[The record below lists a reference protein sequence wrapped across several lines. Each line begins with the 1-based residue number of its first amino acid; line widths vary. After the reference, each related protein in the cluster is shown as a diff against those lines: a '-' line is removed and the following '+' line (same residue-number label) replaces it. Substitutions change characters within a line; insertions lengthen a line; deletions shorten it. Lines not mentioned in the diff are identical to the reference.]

1 MNRKSYVGSGVD
13 LAKRLRSYYNEND
26 LKKNSRPI
34 QDALLKYGH
43 NNFTL
48 EILEYCDKTKL
59 LDREQFYFDIL
70 NPEYN
75 ILKFAYSLLGFKHSP
90 EDIEKFKL
98 KIISPEH
105 RELLSSVHKGKL
117 VSQET
122 RDKLSV
128 ATANYKKNN
137 PLSTSALANIR
148 AKTLEREGVSVKVL
162 NTQTTL
168 ASAMQSRAEDEV
180 KEFTNQTEAGEFLGV
195 TRQAIYN
202 AIKRNKP
209 IKDIFIVSKQK

>member
-1 MNRKSYVGSGVD
+1 MRLMYILPHRKGSGVD

-75 ILKFAYSLLGFKHSP
+75 ILKFAYSLLGFKHSL
-90 EDIEKFKL
+90 EDIEKFK
-98 KIISPEH
+98 
-105 RELLSSVHKGKL
+105 
-117 VSQET
+117 
-122 RDKLSV
+122 
-128 ATANYKKNN
+128 
-137 PLSTSALANIR
+137 
-148 AKTLEREGVSVKVL
+148 
-162 NTQTTL
+162 
-168 ASAMQSRAEDEV
+168 
-180 KEFTNQTEAGEFLGV
+180 
-195 TRQAIYN
+195 
-202 AIKRNKP
+202 
-209 IKDIFIVSKQK
+209 